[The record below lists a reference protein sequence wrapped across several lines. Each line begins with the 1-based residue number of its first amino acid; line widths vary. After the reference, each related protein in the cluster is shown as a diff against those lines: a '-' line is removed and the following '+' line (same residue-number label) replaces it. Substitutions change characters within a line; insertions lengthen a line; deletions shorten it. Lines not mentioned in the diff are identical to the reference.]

1 MLAASHEGRRGVD
14 TASIAESLVSMK
26 AAQTQSSIQ
35 AAMVKM
41 AAEADASVVDLLTS
55 AASSGPAAKSPG
67 TGLLIDKLA

>member
-1 MLAASHEGRRGVD
+1 MD
-14 TASIAESLVSMK
+14 TASIAQSLVSMK
-26 AAQTQSSIQ
+26 AAQTQTSIQ

-41 AAEADASVVDLLTS
+41 AADADASVVDLLAS